1 MVRKRYQKVT
11 REYCNQAIDL
21 LIAYFIKLLSVR
33 RVIRQVLSDTYLDRL
48 HRSSLTD
55 FTAYYSIAYTLHR
68 NTSDLSNLVRILR
81 VYKRPMMPGTQY
93 KLTVWP

>member
-21 LIAYFIKLLSVR
+21 LIAYFIKLLSVS

-55 FTAYYSIAYTLHR
+55 FTAYYSIAYY
-68 NTSDLSNLVRILR
+68 TSPKYI
-81 VYKRPMMPGTQY
+81 RPIKFGAHIAN
-93 KLTVWP
+93 V